1 MDSNEFQIA
10 VLERLAAIETTLK
23 QMDYKSIVDKVIEED
38 KKITQLEDKV
48 QIHGEKISKIE
59 ANGSW
64 LWKTVAASLIVALLG
79 LIIKM

>member
-48 QIHGEKISKIE
+48 QTHSEKISKME

-64 LWKTVAASLIVALLG
+64 LWKTVGATLLAALLG
-79 LIIKM
+79 LIIK